1 MHKVH
6 LRLALASATFLGLAG
21 SAFALDG
28 ADFLAKI
35 NKNYEESGVSIA
47 AASVDVDGSDVSMTG
62 VTYKPPG
69 ADAKPVAVGDIEF
82 TGVEEDDDGNY
93 NIEEIQFPDMDVKDD
108 KSQFTA
114 TDLTLSGVF
123 ISATPGE
130 KSVDSLA
137 PFESAQS
144 GPITVSENGKQ
155 VMSLESMEAKV
166 AVRDDE
172 SGIDYEWAT
181 TGLKADLTDTPDPKA
196 KEAIEKLGL
205 QTIEGNISMKASWQL
220 EKGTSSIEAFTL
232 DFKDIGKLNIA
243 LSVSGLTLDLIKKVE
258 EASKQMNDS
267 ANKEAASQA
276 AGLQFMGLIQQLTFD
291 SAEIRFDDASIT
303 KRALDYAGQQQ
314 GVSGEQLAQSLK
326 AMVPLMV
333 GQLNMPDLQN
343 ALSTAAATYLDSP
356 KNITVSAKPA
366 APVAFP
372 MIMGA
377 AMGAPNTIPQVL
389 GVTVTANN

>member
-93 NIEEIQFPDMDVKDD
+93 NVEEIQFPDMDVKDD